1 MIIVNYL
8 RKINN
13 DTMIYFAINSNN
25 LCHNIFFGKFNK
37 IITI

>member
-25 LCHNIFFGKFNK
+25 LCHSIFFW
-37 IITI
+37 